1 MYIAVFAVGYSAAVS
16 IMHLDESI
24 LKVFWEEKPSSVANI
39 GGDKV
44 HASGLNRGID
54 NKSMLI
60 MLFKKANPPG
70 ISSWSAVLHAK
81 LLIQVFLIRVTVR
94 GEFFNFTSGCR
105 CPLRHGCAGMDAF
118 RGDIILLAVLL
129 MSTSSLFKNCWR
141 GHGESLLPVSRC
153 YLCIST
159 GHRGC
164 MGDRD

>member
-1 MYIAVFAVGYSAAVS
+1 M
-16 IMHLDESI
+16 
-24 LKVFWEEKPSSVANI
+24 KVFWKSFEKRNRAALQTI

-44 HASGLNRGID
+44 HVPGLNRGID

-60 MLFKKANPPG
+60 MLGKKANPSG
-70 ISSWSAVLHAK
+70 ISSWSTVLHAK
-81 LLIQVFLIRVTVR
+81 LLIQVFLISVTVR
-94 GEFFNFTSGCR
+94 GEFFNFTSACR

-118 RGDIILLAVLL
+118 RGDIILIAVLL

-141 GHGESLLPVSRC
+141 GHGESLLPVSCC

>member
-1 MYIAVFAVGYSAAVS
+1 MKAFWKSFEKRNRAV
-16 IMHLDESI
+16 LQT
-24 LKVFWEEKPSSVANI
+24 I

-60 MLFKKANPPG
+60 MLGKKANPPG

-105 CPLRHGCAGMDAF
+105 RPLRHGCTGMDTI

-153 YLCIST
+153 YFCIST